1 MGSVLRHEVSS
12 PLLRMLCSHYC
23 VLAEG
28 SQPPQG
34 GIWEGCLATHTE
46 KRPRFRKWLFLRNL
60 NPDLPLKPAQFSLA
74 WQSPC
79 RSLQPT
85 LGISLVSPS
94 QLGQA
99 RCRKPWKG
107 HSLAARK
114 GDWKFKYA
122 FLSAWPKVGVRSPR
136 LARALWTSPLK
147 GISVHPTILP
157 AGCLPALAWPR
168 RDPQI
173 QCASV
178 NAKNN
183 KKCNDVSFFKTIHTA
198 LLLSEEGGVKGAG
211 KKTLTGT
218 VDCKFLTA
226 CTLQCN
232 CSQGAT
238 ERTCLFLLQQ
248 SGPSPSN
255 SPACPASSCPLH
267 SQSSLW
273 NFFT

>member
-1 MGSVLRHEVSS
+1 MFLQKVPNQPKEGFGKAAWLPTPRNAHASGNGCFPGASILIYLLDQHKFLWLGKGHAAPSGPCRASASLPPATWVRHGVGNHGKDIHWQLGRVIGNSS
-12 PLLRMLCSHYC
+12 MLSSARGPRWASGAPDWH
-23 VLAEG
+23 
-28 SQPPQG
+28 
-34 GIWEGCLATHTE
+34 EGC
-46 KRPRFRKWLFLRNL
+46 
-60 NPDLPLKPAQFSLA
+60 
-74 WQSPC
+74 
-79 RSLQPT
+79 
-85 LGISLVSPS
+85 
-94 QLGQA
+94 
-99 RCRKPWKG
+99 G
-107 HSLAARK
+107 HPHS
-114 GDWKFKYA
+114 
-122 FLSAWPKVGVRSPR
+122 
-136 LARALWTSPLK
+136 TK

-198 LLLSEEGGVKGAG
+198 LLLSQEGGVKGAG

>member
-1 MGSVLRHEVSS
+1 MGR
-12 PLLRMLCSHYC
+12 LL
-23 VLAEG
+23 A
-28 SQPPQG
+28 
-34 GIWEGCLATHTE
+34 IHTK
-46 KRPRFRKWLFLRNL
+46 KRPHFRKWLFLRNL
-60 NPDLPLKPAQFSLA
+60 NPDLPLRPAQIPPV
-74 WQSPC
+74 WQRPC
-79 RSLQPT
+79 RSLWPM
-85 LGISLVSPS
+85 LGTSLASPG

-136 LARALWTSPLK
+136 LARGLWTSPPK

-183 KKCNDVSFFKTIHTA
+183 KKCNNVSFFKTIHTA
-198 LLLSEEGGVKGAG
+198 LLLSQEGGVKGAVG
-211 KKTLTGT
+211 EKTLTGT

-232 CSQGAT
+232 CSQGAR
-238 ERTCLFLLQQ
+238 ENLSL
-248 SGPSPSN
+248 
-255 SPACPASSCPLH
+255 PAAAVRPFS
-267 SQSSLW
+267 
-273 NFFT
+273 

>member
-1 MGSVLRHEVSS
+1 MRRLPGCPQRNAHASGNGCFSGTSILICLLNQHKFLWLNKAHATPSGARWASASRLPASWVRHGVGN
-12 PLLRMLCSHYC
+12 H
-23 VLAEG
+23 G
-28 SQPPQG
+28 KD
-34 GIWEGCLATHTE
+34 IH
-46 KRPRFRKWLFLRNL
+46 
-60 NPDLPLKPAQFSLA
+60 
-74 WQSPC
+74 WQ
-79 RSLQPT
+79 L
-85 LGISLVSPS
+85 
-94 QLGQA
+94 
-99 RCRKPWKG
+99 
-107 HSLAARK
+107 RK

-122 FLSAWPKVGVRSPR
+122 FLSVRPKVGVGSPR
-136 LARALWTSPLK
+136 LAGGSWTSPLK
-147 GISVHPTILP
+147 GISLHPTIPP

-183 KKCNDVSFFKTIHTA
+183 KKCKDVSFFKTIHTA

-248 SGPSPSN
+248 SAPSPSN
-255 SPACPASSCPLH
+255 SPACPASFCPLH

>member
-1 MGSVLRHEVSS
+1 MPTLQEMAVSQE
-12 PLLRMLCSHYC
+12 P
-23 VLAEG
+23 
-28 SQPPQG
+28 
-34 GIWEGCLATHTE
+34 
-46 KRPRFRKWLFLRNL
+46 
-60 NPDLPLKPAQFSLA
+60 NPDLPFKPAQISPA

-79 RSLQPT
+79 SSLQPV
-85 LGISLVSPS
+85 LGTSLVLPG

-99 RCRKPWKG
+99 WCRKPWKG

-114 GDWKFKYA
+114 GDWKFKYS
-122 FLSAWPKVGVRSPR
+122 FLSTRPKVGVRNPR
-136 LARALWTSPLK
+136 LARGLWTSPLK
-147 GISVHPTILP
+147 GISVHPTILL
-157 AGCLPALAWPR
+157 AGCLPVLAWPC

-198 LLLSEEGGVKGAG
+198 LLLSEEGGVKGAR
-211 KKTLTGT
+211 KKPLTGT

-248 SGPSPSN
+248 SGPSPTRILLP
-255 SPACPASSCPLH
+255 SPQPTESMEFLH
-267 SQSSLW
+267 LIKEGGQRSRVQGREGRKVSR
-273 NFFT
+273 N